1 MQPETKNCLKKGKQI
16 NKQGISERGKE
27 HPLDHIKTTNYCLD
41 MTEHSSLKIYNDNS
55 DKTLKKPIRKS

>member
-27 HPLDHIKTTNYCLD
+27 HPLDHIKTTNYCLH
-41 MTEHSSLKIYNDNS
+41 MTEHSLLKFIMIIQI
-55 DKTLKKPIRKS
+55 KH